1 MRALVMIAVLGFGA
15 STAVAQDADKCVQTE
30 TWFNTAV
37 QARLD
42 GDSKS
47 KVRRT
52 MTREMGK
59 DAAGQLV
66 DFIFLLPEA
75 QLTPDLGKAAR
86 AQCEAL

>member
-1 MRALVMIAVLGFGA
+1 MRVLGFIAAFGIAASGA
-15 STAVAQDADKCVQTE
+15 MAQDVDKCEQTE
-30 TWFNTAV
+30 TWFNMAA

-42 GDSKS
+42 GDNKN

-52 MTREMGK
+52 MAKEMGK

-66 DFIFLLPEA
+66 DFIFLVPEA
-75 QLTPDLGKAAR
+75 QLTPELGKAAR